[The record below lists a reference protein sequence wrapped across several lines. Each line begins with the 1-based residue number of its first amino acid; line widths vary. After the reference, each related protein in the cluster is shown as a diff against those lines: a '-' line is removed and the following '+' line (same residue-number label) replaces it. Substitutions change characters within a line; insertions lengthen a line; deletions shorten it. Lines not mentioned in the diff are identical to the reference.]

1 MIADVLPVP
10 EQAGTPFKIKEP
22 LSMLTK
28 ELLSQSLP
36 TLHLTDKVHQALQYM
51 NENQVA
57 HLPIVEGE
65 KYVGLISEDDLLLA
79 ENDHDTLDN
88 LQQSFSNIS
97 AKENDHF
104 LRAIQLAGDNAL
116 SVVPVV
122 NEENELAGTVTYNE
136 LLKHASGFMSLNEP
150 GGLIVLEMESNQYS
164 FNEISKLVE
173 SNDAQITQLNTS
185 NDAETGMMQVTIR
198 VNKSEISDI
207 IATFQRYE
215 YNVKYFFGEE
225 QYANE
230 LRSNYDNL
238 MNYLKI

>member
-1 MIADVLPVP
+1 
-10 EQAGTPFKIKEP
+10 
-22 LSMLTK
+22 MLTR

-36 TLHLTDKVHQALQYM
+36 SLHLTDKVYQALQLM
-51 NENQVA
+51 NENQVT
-57 HLPIVEGE
+57 HLPVTDGD
-65 KYVGLISEDDLLLA
+65 KYIAMISEDDLLLA
-79 ENDHDTLDN
+79 ENDNETLEN
-88 LQQSFSNIS
+88 FRQSFSELS
-97 AKENDHF
+97 VKENDHF
-104 LRAIQLAGDNAL
+104 LKAVQLAGDNGL

-122 NEENELAGTVTYNE
+122 SEENELKGTVAYNE
-136 LLKHASGFMSLNEP
+136 LLKNASDFMSLSEP

-164 FNEISKLVE
+164 FNEISKLIE

-198 VNKSEISDI
+198 VNKPEISDI

-215 YNVKYFFGEE
+215 YNIKYFFGEE